1 MQEIVE
7 QNKFNLITSEWF
19 QALID
24 DCKTNII
31 ERRYRIASELLELKW
46 YIGDRILQDVGN
58 FERSAIY
65 GKQIV
70 MLVSKSLNC
79 SDREL
84 YRCIQFRKKYPDL
97 DNLPEGKKISWHK
110 IVNQYLPGKP
120 KDGDDPVSDCP
131 HRQVEILIRCAR
143 CRERLA
149 FRRQGRDSSVD
160 LGKLIKGENDEL
172 RTSKE
177 RKGISTRS

>member
-1 MQEIVE
+1 MQNEIVE
-7 QNKFNLITSEWF
+7 QNKFELITSEWF

-31 ERRYRIASELLELKW
+31 ERRYRIATELLELKW
-46 YIGDRILQDVGN
+46 YIGDRILQDIGK
-58 FERSAIY
+58 FERAQIY

-84 YRCIQFRKKYPDL
+84 YRCIQFRKKYPNL
-97 DNLPEGKKISWHK
+97 NELPEGKKISWHK
-110 IVNQYLPGKP
+110 IVNKYLPEKT
-120 KDGDDPVSDCP
+120 KGDAPASSCP

-160 LGKLIKGENDEL
+160 LGKLINTGEI
-172 RTSKE
+172 K
-177 RKGISTRS
+177 

>member
-7 QNKFNLITSEWF
+7 QSKFELITSEWF
-19 QALID
+19 LALID
-24 DCKTNII
+24 ECKTNII

-46 YIGDRILQDVGN
+46 YIGDRILQDIGK
-58 FERSAIY
+58 FERAQIY

-84 YRCIQFRKKYPDL
+84 YRCIQFRKKYPNL

-110 IVNQYLPGKP
+110 IVNIYLPDKT
-120 KDGDDPVSDCP
+120 KDAEDPDAECP
-131 HRQVEILIRCAR
+131 HRQLEILVRCVR

-149 FRRQGRDSSVD
+149 FRRQGRDSVVD
-160 LGKLIKGENDEL
+160 LAKIIREEKNNEN
-172 RTSKE
+172 
-177 RKGISTRS
+177 RKS